1 MEPRFEHQGR
11 PIEWGAEKEIRF
23 DRFKAGGQWLAPT
36 VVDQFEPELARR
48 GRGKVVP
55 AWEAL
60 DDRGKAQYLGR
71 LRNRHPDPDRVPDWY
86 QLYPKIEVV
95 GGGDVAKIGFEAGPF
110 LELISPKFNA
120 LDELR
125 AFTGKYGWGHVHTSF
140 TRGLEPEQQQQLLGW
155 FVVAN
160 LYLFLEPLEKRGLGT
175 KEDPCWRFNLVGLS
189 VPTAE
194 HLEQAAAILAGE
206 NHQAT
211 AFNKHLGLAM
221 RGDGL
226 LYGDPGRIG
235 LETRGGVEAEKRRVL
250 ESMLHGLVQG
260 QWGKKPWPVDV
271 EGLGLVRLGPDAQ
284 RYLLNGALELWQP
297 ERVPPQV
304 EQRLQ
309 DNLREAGLDPTL
321 APHLYQL
328 LERAELQQK
337 SGSQLGHF
345 DQRVAVPLLHLENLP
360 GLSKA
365 AQAEVVKAR
374 AQFLRALVALERA
387 KPNPKRSGPL
397 IAELVRRYSQQV
409 ALGEVLGRWL
419 DGEARRSRYLE
430 PPRGRRAGVA

>member
-1 MEPRFEHQGR
+1 MRPKLEHQGR

-23 DRFKAGGQWLAPT
+23 DRFRAGGQWLAPT
-36 VVDQFEPELARR
+36 VVDHFEPELAQH
-48 GRGKVVP
+48 GRSKAAP

-60 DDRGKAQYLGR
+60 DDRGKARYLER
-71 LRNRHPDPDRVPDWY
+71 LRHRHPDPDRVADWY

-95 GGGDVAKIGFEAGPF
+95 AGGDVAKVGFEAGPY
-110 LELISPKFNA
+110 LELISPKLA
-120 LDELR
+120 QLDELR

-140 TRGLEPEQQQQLLGW
+140 SRGMDAQLHPQLVGW

-160 LYLFLEPLEKRGLGT
+160 LYLFLDPLEKRGIGT

-194 HLEQAAAILAGE
+194 HLEQAASILAGQ

-221 RGDGL
+221 RGDGV
-226 LYGDPGRIG
+226 LYGDPERIG

-260 QWGKKPWPVDV
+260 QWGKQPWPIDAD
-271 EGLGLVRLGPDAQ
+271 GLGLLRLGPGAQ
-284 RYLLNGALELWQP
+284 RYLLNGVEELWQP

-304 EQRLQ
+304 EQSLQ
-309 DNLREAGLDPTL
+309 DNLQKAGLDPAL
-321 APHLYQL
+321 APRLYQL
-328 LERAELQQK
+328 LDRAELQQK

-345 DQRVAVPLLHLENLP
+345 DQRVAVPLLQLEQLP
-360 GLSKA
+360 GLSKV
-365 AQAEVVKAR
+365 AQTKVIEAR
-374 AQFLRALVALERA
+374 AHFLRSLVNLERA
-387 KPNPKRSGPL
+387 KPSPKRSGPL
-397 IAELVRRYSQQV
+397 IAELVRRYAQQA
-409 ALGEVLGRWL
+409 ALGEVLGKWL
-419 DGEARRSRYLE
+419 DGEHHPRYLSE
-430 PPRGRRAGVA
+430 PNRRRGAA